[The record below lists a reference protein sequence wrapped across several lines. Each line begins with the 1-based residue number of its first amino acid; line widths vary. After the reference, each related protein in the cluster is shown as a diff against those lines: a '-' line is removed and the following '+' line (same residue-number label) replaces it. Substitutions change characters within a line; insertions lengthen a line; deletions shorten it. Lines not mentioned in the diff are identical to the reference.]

1 MIKKS
6 ITQLLFVTLLLSPI
20 IVTAQTSNSITV
32 WKGNSDPLTY
42 YIRSVDSL
50 TFHKNDTTIAI
61 WQKGIGSYKV
71 KQNQIDSI
79 TILNPQY
86 ESTNLRDSATL
97 VELSNNVTINKNSY
111 KKTSERN
118 PLISHKFGADPFAM
132 EYNGRVY
139 VYMTNDEIT
148 YDGEG
153 AIATNTYMNINKI
166 SCISSDDMT
175 NWTDHGAMYIA
186 GSQGVATWAG
196 NSWAPTACHKTID
209 GKEVFFL
216 YFANTSNGIG
226 VVTSS
231 TPYGPWKDP
240 LGKALISRSTP
251 NCSNIPWIFDPAVLI
266 DDDGT
271 GYLYFGGGLVDN
283 PTEEQTRDP
292 GSARVVK
299 LNTDMISLA
308 GDPVTIRPPYLFE
321 DAGINKIGDKYV
333 YSYCTNWNCP
343 SPGNAKI
350 AYMTSD
356 SPMGPF
362 TYKGVFFNN
371 PGEFFAN
378 SYGNNHHALLQ
389 FKGQY
394 YLFYH
399 TLDLQNDMAIGNK
412 GYRSTHADYA
422 TVNVDGTINPVTGTV
437 IGTNK
442 KLKNLDPYQRV
453 QAETMAWQYG
463 VTTELSE
470 RNRTPVYLC
479 AKTAGSWV
487 GVGNVDFQN
496 GAEYFTCS
504 ISGNY
509 SGGGVIKICVGALS
523 GVASGVLGYV
533 EIPKNKMWKDVT
545 IPLLYMPT
553 GVKTLYFVF
562 SAEAKMDYW
571 QFY

>member
-1 MIKKS
+1 MIKKQ
-6 ITQLLFVTLLLSPI
+6 ITRFLSVFLLSFPI
-20 IVTAQTSNSITV
+20 TVTAQISNSITV
-32 WKGNSDPLTY
+32 WRGNSDSLTY
-42 YIRSVDSL
+42 FIRSVDSL
-50 TFHKNDTTIAI
+50 TFHKNDTTLAI
-61 WQKGIGSYKV
+61 WQRGGGSYKV

-79 TILNPQY
+79 TILNPQVV
-86 ESTNLRDSATL
+86 STNLKDNTTL
-97 VELSNNVTINKNSY
+97 AGFLSNVTVNSNSY
-111 KKTSERN
+111 KTTSERN

-153 AIATNTYMNINKI
+153 AIATNTYGNINKI

-186 GSQGVATWAG
+186 GSEGVATWAG

-209 GKEVFFL
+209 GKEKFFL
-216 YFANTSNGIG
+216 YFANSSNGIG

-231 TPYGPWKDP
+231 TPYGPWTDP
-240 LGKALISRSTP
+240 IGRALISRSTP
-251 NCSNIPWIFDPAVLI
+251 NCSNIPWVFDPAVFI

-299 LNTDMISLA
+299 LNPDMISLA
-308 GDPVTIRPPYLFE
+308 SDPVTIRPPYLFE

-343 SPGNAKI
+343 NPGNAKI

-356 SPMGPF
+356 NPMGPF

-378 SYGNNHHALLQ
+378 SYGNNHHAL
-389 FKGQY
+389 FKFKEQY

-399 TLDLQNDMAIGNK
+399 TLDLQNEMGIGSK

-422 TVNVDGTINPVTGTV
+422 TVNADGTIQPVTGTSK
-437 IGTNK
+437 GTNK
-442 KLKNLDPYQRV
+442 KTNNLDPYKRV
-453 QAETMAWQYG
+453 QAETMTWQYG
-463 VTTELSE
+463 VTTELASK
-470 RNRTPVYLC
+470 TSTAVYLC
-479 AKTAGSWV
+479 TKNAGSWV
-487 GVGNVDFQN
+487 GVANVDFQN
-496 GAEYFTCS
+496 GPEYFTAK

-509 SGGGVIKICVGALS
+509 SGGVIKICVGALS
-523 GVASGVLGYV
+523 GPASAVLGYV
-533 EIPKNKMWKDVT
+533 ELPKNKFWKEVT
-545 IPLLYMPT
+545 VPLLYMPV
-553 GVKTLYFVF
+553 GVKTIYFVF
-562 SAEAKMDYW
+562 SGEAKMDYW